1 MLAKLTTPHQLLTH
15 LATRQSQQNKVITL
29 DYSIM
34 GKQTCPCC
42 SDTLLRHMRFGGL
55 YWRCSSCHQEMPI

>member
-1 MLAKLTTPHQLLTH
+1 MLAKLRKPRQGLTDLMIIH
-15 LATRQSQQNKVITL
+15 SQQSRGKASRQL
-29 DYSIM
+29 IM
-34 GKQTCPCC
+34 TEHNCPCC